1 MRMLRGLVLVG
12 GVQICGPAGATA
24 AVVGVV
30 RVAVATARPAV
41 AAVLAGLFRRYVAIV
56 PAGLLAL
63 RPVCRAADRQGQA
76 CGQRP
81 AYG

>member
-1 MRMLRGLVLVG
+1 MRILCVFVLVG
-12 GVQICGPAGATA
+12 GAHILRGAGVA
-24 AVVGVV
+24 AIVARAV

-56 PAGLLAL
+56 PSGLLAL
-63 RPVCRAADRQGQA
+63 RPVCRAADRQSQD